1 MIVILYHSKNV
12 EIHYSMGQNIN
23 FFPLQLTAIR
33 NVCFDTYVA
42 FICIIQLY
50 SSFECLALKFLQL
63 LDCVVEKVLP
73 LDVSYSLIS
82 CVNVDK
88 KRLKVEPL
96 ASLPAPML
104 PLSCSRSVCLVL
116 SHDGQYP
123 CSSNPLQACVPVLNV
138 FSPLPCPRL

>member
-1 MIVILYHSKNV
+1 MLRYICGFHLH
-12 EIHYSMGQNIN
+12 NIAL
-23 FFPLQLTAIR
+23 FVFRMP
-33 NVCFDTYVA
+33 
-42 FICIIQLY
+42 
-50 SSFECLALKFLQL
+50 SSQVLATSRL
-63 LDCVVEKVLP
+63 CVHRVVEKVLP

-123 CSSNPLQACVPVLNV
+123 CSSNPL
-138 FSPLPCPRL
+138 